1 VTVSHANRGEMPFLD
16 HLEELRWRI
25 LKALVFVV
33 VGVMLGFGAVH
44 YLHFT
49 ELLIRPIAPYLEAQG
64 GQLAAFSPLDPFMFE
79 LKLSLLVGLILV
91 FPLVFF
97 QLWSFFAPA
106 LEPHE
111 RRIIIPSLYFG
122 LLLFLAGGSMAYFLL
137 LPIAYKVLLTQFS
150 TGYIN
155 LVIGAAHYFGF
166 TVRFIIAF
174 GLAFELPVVVMILT
188 AFGLLSPKFLREKR
202 AHAIVGIAVA
212 SAFITP
218 GPDITSM
225 MLMMGPMVVLY
236 EISILLSGFIRSRK
250 RDSDDEPIKPAEGP
264 PVGAVEVE
272 R

>member
-1 VTVSHANRGEMPFLD
+1 VTESQVHRGEMPFLD
-16 HLEELRWRI
+16 HLEELRWRV
-25 LKALVFVV
+25 LKALVAVV
-33 VGVMLGFGAVH
+33 AGVMIGFAVVH
-44 YLHFT
+44 YLHVT
-49 ELLIRPIAPYLEAQG
+49 EFLIRPIAPYLAEQN

-91 FPLVFF
+91 FPIVFY
-97 QLWSFFAPA
+97 QIWAFFSPA

-122 LLLFLAGGSMAYFLL
+122 LVLFLAGGSMAYFIL

-150 TGYIN
+150 SGYMN

-188 AFGLLSPKFLREKR
+188 AFGLLTPKFLREKR
-202 AHAIVGIAVA
+202 AHAVVGIAVA

-225 MLMMGPMVVLY
+225 LLMMGPMVVLY
-236 EISILLSGFIRSRK
+236 EISIFLSAFIRSRK
-250 RDSDDEPIKPAEGP
+250 KDEDELKPAAEPPEG
-264 PVGAVEVE
+264 VVEVG